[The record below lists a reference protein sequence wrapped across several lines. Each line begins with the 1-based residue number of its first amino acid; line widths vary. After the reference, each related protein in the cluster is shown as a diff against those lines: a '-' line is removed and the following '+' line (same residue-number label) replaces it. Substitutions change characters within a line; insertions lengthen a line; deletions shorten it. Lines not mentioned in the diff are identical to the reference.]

1 MWYLSVLLIDRCS
14 WKFVSFKQFKRRYLC
29 WPNLKFWLPKLVVRW
44 FFTSKLFFL
53 YDTVYNTRSYRWFFH
68 FKVFFCFFFFFNNTR
83 HNTRRSVNV
92 SFEAKSQQNCYCVWQ
107 VFNGLAVSQ
116 HTTGIYKVRTTT
128 SSLGFPLSD
137 EKSYATSLST
147 GTPSPLRL
155 DTYAARKKINR
166 DE

>member
-1 MWYLSVLLIDRCS
+1 MTTKICRSMIFHFEVIFFIWYCIQYEKLSMI
-14 WKFVSFKQFKRRYLC
+14 FSFQ
-29 WPNLKFWLPKLVVRW
+29 
-44 FFTSKLFFL
+44 SFFL
-53 YDTVYNTRSYRWFFH
+53 
-68 FKVFFCFFFFFNNTR
+68 FFFFFNNTR

>member
-1 MWYLSVLLIDRCS
+1 MTTKTCRSMIFHFEV
-14 WKFVSFKQFKRRYLC
+14 
-29 WPNLKFWLPKLVVRW
+29 
-44 FFTSKLFFL
+44 LFFIWYCIQYEKL
-53 YDTVYNTRSYRWFFH
+53 SMIFSFQSFFL
-68 FKVFFCFFFFFNNTR
+68 FFFFNNTR

>member
-1 MWYLSVLLIDRCS
+1 MISICPFNRSLIRENSFRLNNLNDDIYVDLTSNFDYQNLSFDDFSLRSSFFYMILYTIREVIDDFFIS
-14 WKFVSFKQFKRRYLC
+14 KFFSV
-29 WPNLKFWLPKLVVRW
+29 
-44 FFTSKLFFL
+44 
-53 YDTVYNTRSYRWFFH
+53 
-68 FKVFFCFFFFFNNTR
+68 FFFNNTR